1 MISHAPTV
9 LPQLCF
15 FTTVVSVHSRWQSGL
30 RFFQCCSCKSRLWEW
45 NLVLSLSCTTA
56 VNRASADDAAWR
68 VVSDGHARTYSRCLF
83 QDYSKQ
89 MECAALIINRAE
101 NTLTADTSNETPIWL
116 SHCHPFTYSANDA
129 VTCCIHSWIDRGV
142 FLLVLFV
149 CFKIYS
155 FKTFKLLEWIL
166 SVFWVAWLKRKG
178 GDEGFRCLWTEKG
191 ENPKLG
197 KGHWRR
203 QSNLSS

>member
-15 FTTVVSVHSRWQSGL
+15 FTTVISVYSRWQPGL
-30 RFFQCCSCKSRLWEW
+30 RFFSVLQLQVETLRM

-56 VNRASADDAAWR
+56 VNRASVADAAWR
-68 VVSDGHARTYSRCLF
+68 VVSNAHGRTYSRWLF

-101 NTLTADTSNETPIWL
+101 NTLTADTSNEAPIWL

-129 VTCCIHSWIDRGV
+129 VTCMSWIDSGV

-149 CFKIYS
+149 CFKIHS
-155 FKTFKLLEWIL
+155 FKTFKWLRWTLVSSGL
-166 SVFWVAWLKRKG
+166 RAWREREVMKAWDAFGL
-178 GDEGFRCLWTEKG
+178 
-191 ENPKLG
+191 
-197 KGHWRR
+197 RR
-203 QSNLSS
+203 VRTQS